1 MEKVI
6 RDGLV
11 AVLYSP
17 GFGAG
22 WSTWNYQFPEC
33 LYDPEI
39 VEVIESYA
47 IDEPYDKESEMV
59 RMQKIVSIAEAKYGE
74 DFYAGG
80 ADDLCIVWLKEGT
93 LFRIN
98 EYDGSESLETSET
111 VNWNIA

>member
-1 MEKVI
+1 MKMEKVI

-39 VEVIESYA
+39 VEMVE
-47 IDEPYDKESEMV
+47 KEVDQHE
-59 RMQKIVSIAEAKYGE
+59 IAQFAEKKYGE
-74 DFYAGG
+74 EFYAGG
-80 ADDLCIVWLKEGT
+80 ADDLRIVWLTEGT
-93 LFRIN
+93 EFIIN
-98 EYDGSESLETSET
+98 EYDGSESMQLKNEMY
-111 VNWNIA
+111 WNVA